1 MKKLLLCIAISVA
14 ITTFIGMAVGLVSY
28 QIHKCSIL
36 NSNEGIENTVK
47 ELAQDC
53 IQNIKNEELLRE
65 EREKHS
71 VQPNEADFSD
81 PTQEDFNR
89 FNTEEHNEN
98 TEITADDYAKY
109 GQQALEESTKKMIFS
124 MFIFSNDVF
133 VIYFQS
139 TVIGIIIGTLV
150 YLIFI
155 KKIKY
160 KKIILI
166 SLLCF
171 SILFIVIHAGDI
183 LTDIG
188 YSIKEK
194 TWGIEFY
201 NYINLNDTLTI
212 LFIAYS
218 IIFIVVYIVNL
229 LHQKKIAKKLN
240 NELDKTK

>member
-1 MKKLLLCIAISVA
+1 MKKLLLCIAVSVA
-14 ITTFIGMAVGLVSY
+14 ITTFIGITITLVNY
-28 QIHKCSIL
+28 QINKYSIL
-36 NSNEGIENTVK
+36 NSNGGIENTVK
-47 ELAQDC
+47 EIAQDNM
-53 IQNIKNEELLRE
+53 QSIKNEESLSENRE
-65 EREKHS
+65 NYL

-81 PTQEDFNR
+81 PTEEDFNKLR
-89 FNTEEHNEN
+89 TEEHNEN
-98 TEITADDYAKY
+98 NEITQDDYAKY
-109 GQQALEESTKKMIFS
+109 GKQALENMTKNMILG
-124 MFIFSNDVF
+124 MFLLSNDVF

-139 TVIGIIIGTLV
+139 AVIGILIGTLV

-155 KKIKY
+155 KKIQA

-171 SILFIVIHAGDI
+171 AILFIVIHAGNI

-194 TWGIEFY
+194 TFGIEIGD
-201 NYINLNDTLTI
+201 YINLDDTLTI
-212 LFIAYS
+212 LFITYI
-218 IIFIVVYIVNL
+218 IIFIVIYTANL